1 MNKKLIIINGVMGV
15 GKTTISKKLYK
26 ELEDSFWLDGDN
38 CWIMNPFKV
47 TEENKKMVLENITF
61 ILNNFISNSNSK
73 YIIFNWVIHTDEIME
88 DIIKNLKADNVEI
101 YKITLMCS
109 KENLLERILKDIKLG
124 IRDEENIKRSL
135 DKYELY
141 QLMDTIKID
150 TTNKEV
156 NEIVLKIKDVI
167 N

>member
-1 MNKKLIIINGVMGV
+1 
-15 GKTTISKKLYK
+15 
-26 ELEDSFWLDGDN
+26 
-38 CWIMNPFKV
+38 
-47 TEENKKMVLENITF
+47 
-61 ILNNFISNSNSK
+61 
-73 YIIFNWVIHTDEIME
+73 
-88 DIIKNLKADNVEI
+88 
-101 YKITLMCS
+101 MCS

-124 IRDEENIKRSL
+124 IRDEENIKRRL

-167 N
+167 S

>member
-1 MNKKLIIINGVMGV
+1 
-15 GKTTISKKLYK
+15 
-26 ELEDSFWLDGDN
+26 
-38 CWIMNPFKV
+38 
-47 TEENKKMVLENITF
+47 MVLENITF

-88 DIIKNLKADNVEI
+88 DIIKNLKANNVEI

-167 N
+167 S

>member
-1 MNKKLIIINGVMGV
+1 MKKKLIIINGVMGV

-26 ELEDSFWLDGDN
+26 EIEGSFWLDGDN

-88 DIIKNLKADNVEI
+88 DIIKKLNTSNLDI

-109 KENLLERILKDIKLG
+109 KENLLERISKDIKLG

-141 QLMDTIKID
+141 KSMNTIKID
-150 TTNKEV
+150 TTNKNI
-156 NEIVLKIKDVI
+156 NEIILKIKDVI
-167 N
+167 S

>member
-1 MNKKLIIINGVMGV
+1 
-15 GKTTISKKLYK
+15 
-26 ELEDSFWLDGDN
+26 
-38 CWIMNPFKV
+38 MNPFKV

-167 N
+167 S

>member
-167 N
+167 S